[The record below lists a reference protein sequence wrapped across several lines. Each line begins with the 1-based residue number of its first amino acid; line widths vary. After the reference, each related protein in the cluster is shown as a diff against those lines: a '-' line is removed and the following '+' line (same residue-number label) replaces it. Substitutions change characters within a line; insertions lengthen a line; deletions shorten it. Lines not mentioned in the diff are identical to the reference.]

1 MFSWATFIHVVMC
14 TYTSDLTIPCEYK
27 ACFIYS
33 VRYRVV
39 SYLTVVMDAI
49 LNHAQASP
57 WVPVFNSLGIITR
70 CGSAGSYG
78 SFCVWIFNNRQ
89 VFSYGGWHQLT
100 FSLAMWLAFLFL
112 LIPPSVVW
120 MCPPKSVLLLRQCW
134 DLQEVS
140 REVQETCAYMS
151 R

>member
-57 WVPVFNSLGIITR
+57 WVPVFSSLGIITR

-89 VFSYGGWHQLT
+89 VF
-100 FSLAMWLAFLFL
+100 FLWWMTSAYIL
-112 LIPPSVVW
+112 VGNVISISVSPHPPFCGLDVSTKVCAPVETVLRPSRGLKRSPGD
-120 MCPPKSVLLLRQCW
+120 MCLH
-134 DLQEVS
+134 E
-140 REVQETCAYMS
+140 
-151 R
+151 